1 MKKILII
8 NGPNLNMLGK
18 RDPKQYGSMT
28 LSDIEQLCRVT
39 AEEYGFEIDFRQ
51 SNYEGEIVEWIQKAL
66 GQFDALIIN
75 GAAYTHTSLAIRDAL
90 ELLKVP
96 IIEVHLSQPK
106 EREEF
111 RHFSYIERLATE
123 TISGHKEQS
132 YVMAL
137 KKLNDIIN

>member
-1 MKKILII
+1 MKQILIL

-28 LSDIEQLCRVT
+28 LADIEQLCHVT
-39 AEEYGFEIDFRQ
+39 AEEYGFAVDFRQ
-51 SNYEGEIVEWIQKAL
+51 SNHEGEIVEWIQQSL
-66 GQFDALIIN
+66 GKYAALIIN

-90 ELLKVP
+90 ELVEVP

-123 TISGHKEQS
+123 TISGQKEQS
-132 YVMAL
+132 YVLAI
-137 KKLNDIIN
+137 KKLASILK